1 MHFKEK
7 LQILSS
13 MGFRDASK
21 TVVRHLL
28 FGRNFAFFEKF
39 GVHILPVH
47 YGSPIPDTRELR
59 KRFNLWYKESDL
71 TGIDM
76 NTEEQLKLL
85 NTLQTYQTE
94 CDELFYGE
102 VARHGFGPGYGEVES
117 HILHSMIRYLKPHT
131 IVEVGSGV
139 STSFSV
145 NALSLNKG
153 RDGINSK
160 MISIEPY
167 PRSQLRNIQG
177 DCEIKII
184 PKLIQDINIEF
195 FKILDEGDILFIDS
209 SHIVKVASDVNFLYL
224 DVLPNL
230 KKGVVI
236 HMHDIPF
243 PYPTPDPEYWIFR
256 AHQFWT
262 ESALLQAFLAYN
274 SAFKILLCSS
284 YLHYKKPKE
293 LGYVFK
299 IYDPARHFPSSIW
312 LQKVR

>member
-1 MHFKEK
+1 M
-7 LQILSS
+7 SA

-21 TVVRHLL
+21 TVVKHLL

-47 YGSPIPDTRELR
+47 YSSPIPDTRELR
-59 KRFNLWYKESDL
+59 KKFNLWYKESDL

-76 NTEEQLKLL
+76 NIEEQLKLL

-94 CDELFYGE
+94 CDKLSYGE
-102 VARHGFGPGYGEVES
+102 VASHGFGPGYGEVES
-117 HILHSMIRYLKPHT
+117 HILHSMVRYLKPHT

-145 NALSLNKG
+145 NALSLNKRG
-153 RDGINSK
+153 DGTNSK
-160 MISIEPY
+160 MICIEPY
-167 PRSQLRNIQG
+167 PRSQLEKIQG
-177 DCEIKII
+177 ECQIQII
-184 PKLIQDINIEF
+184 PKLVQDVDIDF

-209 SHIVKVASDVNFLYL
+209 SHMVKVASDVNFLYL

-230 KKGVVI
+230 RKGVVI
-236 HMHDIPF
+236 HIHDIPF
-243 PYPTPDPEYWIFR
+243 PYSTPDPEQWIFG

-262 ESALLQAFLAYN
+262 ESALLQAFLTYN

-293 LGYVFK
+293 LGSVFK
-299 IYDPARHFPSSIW
+299 IYDPVRHFPSSIW